1 MIKITETK
9 NGVILTIKAVP
20 GSSKDAIAGIL
31 GDMLKI
37 KVSAAPEKGKANKSI
52 IALLSKELGIAKK
65 DIEIINGSTAAVKQ
79 IQITGVSSE
88 DILSIV

>member
-1 MIKITETK
+1 MVKITGTK
-9 NGVILTIKAVP
+9 NGIMLTVKAVP

-52 IALLSKELGIAKK
+52 IALLSKKLGIAKK
-65 DIEIINGSTAAVKQ
+65 DIEIISGTTAAVKQ
-79 IQITGVSSE
+79 IQIAGVSTK
-88 DILSIV
+88 DVLSIL

>member
-1 MIKITETK
+1 M
-9 NGVILTIKAVP
+9 LTVKAVP

-52 IALLSKELGIAKK
+52 IALLSKKLGIAKK
-65 DIEIINGSTAAVKQ
+65 DIEIISGTTAAVKQ
-79 IQITGVSSE
+79 IQIAGVSTK
-88 DILSIV
+88 DVLSIL